1 MKRSMDVLGA
11 GFGLVLFGP
20 LIVAIAGALAISEG
34 RPIFFRQERAGL
46 HGRPFAILKFRT
58 MRAPRP
64 DEMSID
70 ADRRRVTSMGR
81 RLRATSLDELPELW
95 NVLRGEMSLV
105 GPRPLLTAY
114 LDRYTTEEGRRHEMR
129 PGVTGWA
136 VVHGRNALAFEDR
149 LRLDVWYVDNW
160 TIPLDIRIIASTV
173 RQVLRREGVAVV
185 QSAEGIDL
193 PRRFHLDPTGWND
206 DGWRF
211 SQVDTNDQP

>member
-20 LIVAIAGALAISEG
+20 LIVAIAAALAITEG
-34 RPIFFRQERAGL
+34 RPIYFRQERAGL
-46 HGRPFAILKFRT
+46 HGRPFTIHKFRT
-58 MRAPRP
+58 MRTPRT

-70 ADRRRVTSMGR
+70 ADRRRVTSIGR
-81 RLRATSLDELPELW
+81 LLRSTSLDELPELW
-95 NVLRGEMSLV
+95 DVLRGEMSLV

-114 LDRYTTEEGRRHEMR
+114 LDRYTAEEGRRHEVR

-160 TIPLDIRIIASTV
+160 TIPLDIRIITLTL

-185 QSAEGIDL
+185 QTAEEIDL
-193 PRRFHLDPTGWND
+193 PPRFHLYPTGWNEG
-206 DGWRF
+206 GWRF
-211 SQVDTNDQP
+211 SQDDTDNQP